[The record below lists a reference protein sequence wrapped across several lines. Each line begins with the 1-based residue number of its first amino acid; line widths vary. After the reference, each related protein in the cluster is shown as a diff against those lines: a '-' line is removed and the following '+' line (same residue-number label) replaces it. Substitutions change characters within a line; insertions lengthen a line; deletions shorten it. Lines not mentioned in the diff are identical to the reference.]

1 MEHDCSTGGSSGE
14 STSYQFNENIWIS
27 SDQTSK
33 SFTRTSTE
41 WGKPNA
47 PLWGGRVVGR
57 RQVRCTGGSCCL
69 SSDEYNAFINI
80 FERGSLLYCNMSF
93 DSLLSVRKQLEEFG
107 FPCKAVNDGL
117 WLQVFVL
124 FCLVLSLSTLFALGL
139 FIRL

>member
-1 MEHDCSTGGSSGE
+1 
-14 STSYQFNENIWIS
+14 
-27 SDQTSK
+27 
-33 SFTRTSTE
+33 
-41 WGKPNA
+41 
-47 PLWGGRVVGR
+47 
-57 RQVRCTGGSCCL
+57 
-69 SSDEYNAFINI
+69 
-80 FERGSLLYCNMSF
+80 MSF